1 MFSHINVFLRGLV
14 FSIAVISLTGS
25 CGPSSNSG
33 KGSDGS
39 VTGDGEIGDG
49 SIHTD
54 GTAVEAGN
62 HEAGIEGC
70 DPKDFVLQQAPPPHV
85 FLVVDK
91 SGSMLEA
98 GSDPQKTKWEEL
110 ITAVEAVLTQFEGQ
124 IQFGLLMY
132 PAGNAC
138 GTSGPQVQVALYN
151 KLGVLHFLNDTA
163 PAGGTPTAAAVTN
176 AAHAL
181 DALEDNGANKFVIL
195 ATDGGPN
202 CNYGLSADPQCSCNL
217 TDQNYCCTNY
227 PNGECFFGQYCL
239 DDAHTASVIGDLHNT
254 SAIDTFVI
262 GLAGTAEY
270 AEALNAMADAG
281 GRAQSGPVHYY
292 DASDQTALTNAMT
305 DIAGSV
311 ISCRIDLDEPPDAP
325 DYVRIY
331 MDGTQVPR
339 DPNNGW
345 DYTDDSHMAIELYG
359 DACETLKSGDDHVIT
374 ATFACNVE

>member
-1 MFSHINVFLRGLV
+1 MFSNTKMVLRGLV
-14 FSIAVISLTGS
+14 IFVVFASLTGA
-25 CGPSSNSG
+25 CGPSSSSG
-33 KGSDGS
+33 KGN
-39 VTGDGEIGDG
+39 DG
-49 SIHTD
+49 SITDDSTTTD
-54 GTAVEAGN
+54 GGLHQDGSTDDSGK

-70 DPKDFVLQQAPPPHV
+70 DPKDFVLQQAPPPQV
-85 FLVVDK
+85 FLVVDR

-110 ITAVEAVLTQFEGQ
+110 ITAIESVLTQFEGQ

-132 PAGNAC
+132 PTGNEC
-138 GTSGPQVQVALYN
+138 GTSGPQVQVALHN
-151 KLGVLHFLNDTA
+151 KLGVLHFLNQAT

-181 DALEDNGANKFVIL
+181 QALDAGSDKFIIL

-202 CNYGLSADPQCSCNL
+202 CNYGLSADPQCSCSL

-227 PNGECFFGQYCL
+227 PDGQCVFGQYCL
-239 DDAHTASVIGDLHNT
+239 DDDHTASVLGDLHSNST
-254 SAIDTFVI
+254 IDTFVI

-270 AEALNAMADAG
+270 AETLNAMADSG

-292 DASDQTALTNAMT
+292 DASDQTALTNALT

-311 ISCRIDLDEPPDAP
+311 ISCRIDLDEAPDEP
-325 DYVRIY
+325 DYVLIY

-359 DACETLKSGDDHVIT
+359 DACDTLKSGNDHVIT
-374 ATFACNVE
+374 ATFACEVQ